1 MSRLKTESDYLP
13 TLSGVLKIGDYL
25 EGIGYYTTHTDV
37 SDLLQCGA
45 FTSTSTPDITAIG
58 KIIKRTEGRIDEKL
72 KMSFRPEIIEKEV
85 HNFDPFQQGAYPI
98 RPSKDYIG
106 FVQLHSEKIRK
117 ILRLEVYQG
126 DGYVDMASASC
137 TYTPPTIAQTGTFKL
152 TFGVGGLNFELT
164 ENTAN
169 GFYDH
174 FGQKTTVLEICAA
187 INEIYP
193 SKTAAFTGQSTQK
206 KTLDNRDIADT
217 DKRNISDFFYACPT
231 EDAKSVYISSKLPSD
246 AGTICTLNQLLGTDT
261 TSYSF
266 IDNQTSGRSEEYWV
280 INDEGKI
287 FFRTNYPY
295 HTNHSIRVTYER
307 GRSRVPASIHEATT
321 KLVAAEILVTD
332 DNTILI
338 AETGSNIDI
347 TKKHEILTTEA
358 NAILDSKKNLIYL
371 LD

>member
-1 MSRLKTESDYLP
+1 MSRLKSESDYIP
-13 TLSGVLKIGDYL
+13 TLTGTLTRGDYE

-45 FTSTSTPDITAIG
+45 FTNSSTPDKAAIG
-58 KIIKRTEGRIDEKL
+58 KIIKRTEGRIDDKL
-72 KMSFRPEIIEKEV
+72 KISHRPEIIEKEV
-85 HNFDPFQQGAYPI
+85 HNFDPFQHGAYPV

-106 FVQLHSEKIRK
+106 FIQLNSEKVRK
-117 ILRLEVYQG
+117 ILRLEVWQG
-126 DGYVDMASASC
+126 DKYVDLASASC
-137 TYTPPTIAQTGTFKL
+137 TYTPPSVAISGTFKL
-152 TFGVGGLNFELT
+152 TFGVGGLTFELT

-187 INEIYP
+187 INEVYP
-193 SKTAAFTGQSTQK
+193 SKTASFTGQKNK
-206 KTLDNRDIADT
+206 KQTRDTADT
-217 DKRNISDFFYACPT
+217 RNISDFFYACPT
-231 EDAKSVYISSKLPSD
+231 EDGKSVYISSKLPSD
-246 AGTICTLNQLLGTDT
+246 AGTISTLSQLIGSDT

-266 IDNQTSGRSEEYWV
+266 VDNQNSGRTEDYWI
-280 INDEGKI
+280 INEEGKI

-307 GRSRVPASIHEATT
+307 GRSRVPAAIHEATT
-321 KLVAAEILVTD
+321 KLVAAEVLVTD

-338 AETGSNIDI
+338 AESGNIDI

-358 NAILDSKKNLIYL
+358 NAILDGKKNLIYL
-371 LD
+371 ID